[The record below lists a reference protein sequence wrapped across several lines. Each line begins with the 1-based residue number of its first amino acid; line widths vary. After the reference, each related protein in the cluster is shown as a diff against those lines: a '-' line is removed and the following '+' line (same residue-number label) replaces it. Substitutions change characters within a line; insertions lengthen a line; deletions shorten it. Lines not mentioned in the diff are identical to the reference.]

1 MGAQGDVIDEIGRH
15 VAAGRAETERA
26 AEQLRRAD
34 SSQRW
39 HCGCRAI
46 VVGVLLLV
54 IALLLLLG
62 RTERLFFAQ
71 HASVGCLKACS
82 GLAMSCFQFF
92 CMVFATVTTMKFH
105 SESECPTQ

>member
-1 MGAQGDVIDEIGRH
+1 MLQTTREKCEELGELAKSAEQLKVAFMDMECLVDAQGDVIDEIGRH

-46 VVGVLLLV
+46 VIGVLLLV

-62 RTERLFFAQ
+62 RTERLFLRSTLQ
-71 HASVGCLKACS
+71 
-82 GLAMSCFQFF
+82 
-92 CMVFATVTTMKFH
+92 
-105 SESECPTQ
+105 